1 MLGNLK
7 LTHKVLILPIL
18 AGLGFILV
26 FAVVLNGAARSAEVR
41 RSLKTDELRQIVV
54 SQDPATWEQFESAFD
69 RADRIDRSAIR
80 SAAVIVMAILIAL
93 GVLTLLINRYMTVM
107 LQRTVHVLERITNGD
122 LTRRMKANRRDE
134 IGTAG
139 DALDRLFATF
149 EGTVYAFCGN
159 TAVLKDS
166 AEELASTSEE
176 MSAAAEAT
184 SSQALLVSASAEHVN
199 SSIQSVAVAVEQLT
213 ANVQEIASNAHQAS
227 RIASD
232 AVAATDQ
239 TNATIRLLGDSS
251 SEIGDVVKVITSIA
265 EQTNLLALNAT
276 IEAARAGEAGR
287 GFAVVANEVK
297 ELARETASATDD
309 IQRRVSMIQT
319 STGEAIDAIS
329 RIGAIVRTI
338 HDIQATIA
346 TAVEEQSATA
356 NEIGRNISQAAGGSS
371 EIARNVAGVA
381 TAARSTSAG
390 AATTLEAAV
399 RLGKTASDLESAL
412 SHFKIQPTGER

>member
-1 MLGNLK
+1 
-7 LTHKVLILPIL
+7 
-18 AGLGFILV
+18 
-26 FAVVLNGAARSAEVR
+26 
-41 RSLKTDELRQIVV
+41 
-54 SQDPATWEQFESAFD
+54 
-69 RADRIDRSAIR
+69 
-80 SAAVIVMAILIAL
+80 
-93 GVLTLLINRYMTVM
+93 
-107 LQRTVHVLERITNGD
+107 
-122 LTRRMKANRRDE
+122 
-134 IGTAG
+134 
-139 DALDRLFATF
+139 
-149 EGTVYAFCGN
+149 
-159 TAVLKDS
+159 
-166 AEELASTSEE
+166 
-176 MSAAAEAT
+176 
-184 SSQALLVSASAEHVN
+184 LLVSASAEHVN